1 MTPPATMV
9 VSDWAVLAK
18 APVIE
23 DWAALS
29 AVVVRASAFPEL
41 FDGDLVVDADF

>member
-1 MTPPATMV
+1 MV

-23 DWAALS
+23 DWLASS
-29 AVVVRASAFPEL
+29 AEVVRGSAFPL
-41 FDGDLVVDADF
+41 LLDGDLVVDTEF